1 MYSKFIKKQ
10 PTEMKQSLEKNAFET
25 KNQWE
30 YEKKPKVLEVAVA
43 YTQCICMH
51 GAANMWLKHKNSQ
64 QKHEKIATQQIW
76 WMRFLCLI
84 SNFFLIFHA
93 FSRYQAHKWICT
105 NTMVIANALHYKHSA
120 RPILLHICTRHIQ
133 IHANHLNGIYTYIFL
148 DKVPCV

>member
-30 YEKKPKVLEVAVA
+30 YEKKPKVLEVGVA

-64 QKHEKIATQQIW
+64 QKHEKN
-76 WMRFLCLI
+76 
-84 SNFFLIFHA
+84 SNAANLMNEIFVFNFQFFPH
-93 FSRYQAHKWICT
+93 FSRVFQ
-105 NTMVIANALHYKHSA
+105 VSSS
-120 RPILLHICTRHIQ
+120 
-133 IHANHLNGIYTYIFL
+133 
-148 DKVPCV
+148 